1 MQKTMK
7 NHKLP
12 PITAQELADIE
23 QARRS
28 RPARSIL
35 YPQAD
40 YWEEDLPG
48 REEKQSYKP
57 QLIRVTKMNG
67 TWMEIPC
74 YTNKSWGVLW
84 FLIFMLTAV
93 IAIYICGGISF
104 EMLLSLPFLLM
115 LSFAL
120 FIFSSFWL
128 FAWREVVFSPR
139 STPIRFNR
147 KRQKVYVYE
156 FQRRWNPW
164 ARWPVVVK
172 VFDWEDVYGERHFWP
187 GRYTFGS
194 QLVCAVCSPGTR
206 QVLHRFPVTRVV
218 GDIRM
223 IWAEWSH
230 ICQYMQGRKVP
241 ATPMFSARPFSWTP
255 EEYQYCWP
263 DDLDRESMTAP
274 DKCSNKTG

>member
-1 MQKTMK
+1 
-7 NHKLP
+7 
-12 PITAQELADIE
+12 
-23 QARRS
+23 
-28 RPARSIL
+28 
-35 YPQAD
+35 
-40 YWEEDLPG
+40 
-48 REEKQSYKP
+48 
-57 QLIRVTKMNG
+57 MNG

-84 FLIFMLTAV
+84 FLIAILVPPLVMVMGLFFKISLYSFPWGWLMVLIGVFVISTFIAFAFRAV
-93 IAIYICGGISF
+93 MY
-104 EMLLSLPFLLM
+104 
-115 LSFAL
+115 
-120 FIFSSFWL
+120 
-128 FAWREVVFSPR
+128 SPR
-139 STPIRFNR
+139 SIPIRFNR

-206 QVLHRFPVTRVV
+206 QVLHRFPVTQVV

-230 ICQYMQGRKVP
+230 ICQYMQGRNVP